1 MINPQKAHAE
11 ILASFALA
19 RFLAGLSSNDQDRSR
34 LCARCLS
41 AISENVPKIRSKIS
55 SLDRG
60 LTKVANLLDAED
72 DTAGNASL
80 IIANCLTDE
89 VDPKIL
95 IPKLINLVDNSK
107 SNKTR
112 KNAAIALSKSA
123 SLSDTARDVFRQNHG
138 LEILKSRM
146 SQIKL

>member
-1 MINPQKAHAE
+1 M
-11 ILASFALA
+11 
-19 RFLAGLSSNDQDRSR
+19 
-34 LCARCLS
+34 
-41 AISENVPKIRSKIS
+41 
-55 SLDRG
+55 
-60 LTKVANLLDAED
+60 ANLLDAED

-95 IPKLINLVDNSK
+95 IPKLISLVDNSK

-123 SLSDTARDVFRQNHG
+123 SLSDSARDVFRQNHG